1 MKQILDPHEWDRL
14 LSLLNGHPLQSALW
28 GEARRQVDGLV
39 SIYLAHFENDMP
51 VLLARVETRHVPV
64 LGKIAWM
71 PRGPIFSDDTSREKY
86 LPMLE
91 VELSARG
98 YSLLVTDFYK
108 KKMGYSKGKKVST
121 VWVDLSEGLDMLAK
135 RIDKQWMYG
144 VRRAEREGVEVGS
157 VACKGDIARFHE
169 MCIEISQAKGFE
181 LPGSRELMQTL
192 LGSSADADAEIK
204 MKLFVA
210 KHGGQIGAGAVIA
223 RSGKHIHYLWGAS
236 DRKFSK
242 QRVGEALYWAV
253 MEWAELQGCV
263 RYDLEGIDPV
273 NNPGVDAFKKR
284 MGSEEVDLH
293 GHSFCGLN
301 WRGKLIAFLAQRMV
315 GLES

>member
-1 MKQILDPHEWDRL
+1 MNLKEITDRHEWDRL

-64 LGKIAWM
+64 LGKVAWM
-71 PRGPIFSDDTSREKY
+71 PRGPLFSDDTSREKY

-91 VELSARG
+91 LELSTRG
-98 YSLLVTDFYK
+98 YSLLVTDLYEK
-108 KKMGYSKGKKVST
+108 NLEHSRGKKVST
-121 VWVDLSEGLDMLAK
+121 IWVDLTEGLDMLAK

-144 VRRAEREGVEVGS
+144 VRRAAREGVVVQCVS
-157 VACKGDIARFHE
+157 DRDLIAKFHE

-181 LPGSRELMQTL
+181 LPGSKELMYTL
-192 LGSSADADAEIK
+192 LGSPVDAQAE
-204 MKLFVA
+204 MRLFVA
-210 KHGGQIGAGAVIA
+210 KHAGEIGAGAIIA
-223 RSGKHIHYLWGAS
+223 RTGNHVHYLWGAS

-242 QRVGEALYWAV
+242 QRVGEAVQWAV
-253 MEWAELQGCV
+253 MEWAAAKGCT

-273 NNPGVDAFKKR
+273 NNPGVYAFKKK
-284 MGSEEVDLH
+284 MGGEEVDLH
-293 GHSFCGLN
+293 GHFVTGLN
-301 WRGKLIAFLAQRMV
+301 WRGSLIAMLAQR
-315 GLES
+315 LELV